1 MFENWLTAIQDQY
14 QMTQEKQRSTDTG
27 SLAKGLRLLTIMQQA
42 LQPLSLSDIADLAGL
57 PPSSA
62 HRLIKS
68 LCDLGY
74 VYQNESGR
82 YGPAPRTL
90 LPLTVD
96 HPLSVLRRDSLHVLE
111 SLRTRYGPSAELVV
125 FVGHRRFIV
134 DVALGF
140 YNITPYF
147 DTHDLP
153 PYHVA
158 VSGKLLL
165 SSLSPAACQALLG
178 STPYAARTRY
188 SMTEWSAL
196 SAQLQEI
203 RDTGFATNFN
213 ENVMGVSAVGVRL
226 TQPAGK
232 VVGAIVL
239 TGPNEYFEDGKIE
252 QMREDLLQTAELLS
266 RTSQSLRSLS
276 RFLGQ

>member
-1 MFENWLTAIQDQY
+1 
-14 QMTQEKQRSTDTG
+14 MTQEKHRSTDIG

-74 VYQNESGR
+74 VYQNEAGR

-96 HPLSVLRRDSLHVLE
+96 HPLSVLRRDSLPVLE

-140 YNITPYF
+140 YSITPYF
-147 DTHDLP
+147 DTHELP
-153 PYHVA
+153 PYHVS

-165 SSLSPAACQALLG
+165 SSLSPEACQALLG
-178 STPYAARTRY
+178 SAPYSARTRH
-188 SMTEWSAL
+188 SITDWSRLA
-196 SAQLQEI
+196 AQLQDV
-203 RDTGFATNFN
+203 RDSGFATNFN
-213 ENVMGVSAVGVRL
+213 ENVMGVSAMGARL
-226 TQPAGK
+226 TQATDR
-232 VVGAIVL
+232 VVGALVL
-239 TGPNEYFEDGKIE
+239 TGPNEYFADDKIVL
-252 QMREDLLQTAELLS
+252 MREDLLQTAELLS
-266 RTSQSLRSLS
+266 RTSQALRSLS